1 VIVTKE
7 EQLRRGQA
15 AAELLDSGVFS
26 LALDGVEAELSEA
39 WKSSN
44 PVDVAGRERMYL
56 MVQLISDI
64 GRLLHKWKGDVV
76 VAHHEAERARRASVN

>member
-1 VIVTKE
+1 VNKE

-15 AAELLDSGVFS
+15 AAELLDSGVLS
-26 LALDGVEAELSEA
+26 RALDGVEAELSEA

-64 GRLLHKWKGDVV
+64 GGCSTSGRATLWSLTTKQS
-76 VAHHEAERARRASVN
+76 AHDARA